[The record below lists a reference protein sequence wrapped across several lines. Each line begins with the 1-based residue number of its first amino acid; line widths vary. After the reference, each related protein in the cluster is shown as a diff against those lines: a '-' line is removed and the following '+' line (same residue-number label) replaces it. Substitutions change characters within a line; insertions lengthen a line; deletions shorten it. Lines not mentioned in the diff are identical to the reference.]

1 MTVQEYFR
9 SLDREKF
16 IKEYL
21 YYCDYPK
28 STAKKNT
35 IRDLLSKLDGL
46 EIVVDPS
53 KIIFSVPVPDS
64 ESHLL
69 DSFSIDREDLY
80 KDGRVEIYAY
90 EMTPMREILG
100 YQISQACSY
109 FLGKYKFACSILYEM
124 TFFGY
129 NLDNQE
135 KEVIHFSNGI
145 KEQIEEIKSG
155 EAKLVPV
162 EDLFKHFGF
171 EDTRSEAERLFDSE
185 KFTIEGNYSKKI
197 TEALYKLEKEYLKI
211 SES

>member
-9 SLDREKF
+9 SLDREEF
-16 IKEYL
+16 IKEYI

-28 STAKKNT
+28 SAAKKNT
-35 IRDLLSKLDGL
+35 LRNLLSKLDNL
-46 EIVVDPS
+46 EIIADSS

-69 DSFSIDREDLY
+69 DSFFIDREDLY
-80 KDGRVEIYAY
+80 KDGRIEKYAY
-90 EMTPMREILG
+90 EMTPMQEILG
-100 YQISQACSY
+100 YQISQACRY

-129 NLDNQE
+129 NLDNQK
-135 KEVIHFSNGI
+135 KEVTCFSNGI
-145 KEQIEEIKSG
+145 KEQVEEIKSG
-155 EAKLVPV
+155 EAKLTPI

-171 EDTRSEAERLFDSE
+171 EDTRSEAEKLFDSE
-185 KFTIEGNYSKKI
+185 KFNIERAYSQKI
-197 TEALYKLEKEYLKI
+197 TEALYKLEKEYLKS

>member
-21 YYCDYPK
+21 YYCGYPK

-35 IRDLLSKLDGL
+35 IRDLLSKLDSL

-69 DSFSIDREDLY
+69 DSFFIDREDLY
-80 KDGRVEIYAY
+80 KDGRIEKYAY
-90 EMTPMREILG
+90 EMTPMQEILG
-100 YQISQACSY
+100 YQISQACRY
-109 FLGKYKFACSILYEM
+109 FLGEYKFACSIFYEM

-129 NLDNQE
+129 DLDNQK
-135 KEVIHFSNGI
+135 KEVTCLSSGL
-145 KEQIEEIKSG
+145 KKQVEEIKSG
-155 EAKLVPV
+155 EAKLTPI

-171 EDTRSEAERLFDSE
+171 EDTRSEAEKFFDSE
-185 KFTIEGNYSKKI
+185 KFNIERAYSQKI
-197 TEALYKLEKEYLKI
+197 TETLYNLEKEYLKI
-211 SES
+211 PES